1 MECSSG
7 ELRAVGRDM
16 SRHGSG
22 YFLLHQGFLVE
33 GHPPGTTNQFGASL
47 PVDLLGGAYWSLLL
61 VSPQSEAMGT
71 MATFRKQLLIVTCV
85 TRLLVG
91 VMSIVLSWIVITR
104 QQEKRSDLLTSED
117 FVRTPVC
124 KPDAGWFLGKSSL

>member
-1 MECSSG
+1 
-7 ELRAVGRDM
+7 
-16 SRHGSG
+16 
-22 YFLLHQGFLVE
+22 
-33 GHPPGTTNQFGASL
+33 
-47 PVDLLGGAYWSLLL
+47 
-61 VSPQSEAMGT
+61 